1 MTRRV
6 SLKLIL
12 LVAGVAAVA
21 AVAGPQVDA
30 AGKIAWYSTL
40 KQGLAVAKSSGRP
53 ILLLSATP
61 HCRGISGMW

>member
-6 SLKLIL
+6 ALMLVSLM
-12 LVAGVAAVA
+12 AAVAAVA
-21 AVAGPQVDA
+21 AVAAPQVDA

-40 KQGLAVAKSSGRP
+40 KQGLAVAKASGRP
-53 ILLLSATP
+53 ILLISAAP

>member
-1 MTRRV
+1 MKHRIA
-6 SLKLIL
+6 LL
-12 LVAGVAAVA
+12 LVPLAATLA
-21 AVAGPQVDA
+21 APRADA